1 MDRRPA
7 GWACTLRF
15 RPKAAYD
22 LSVETSIYLNPA
34 VTGQGMD
41 RVIPWP
47 RLLELIEPYY
57 HGGETGRQPHELERM
72 LRIYFLQQW
81 FSLSDPQ
88 AEDAI
93 YDSESMRRFAGWSW
107 GRTRFRTSRRSRFR
121 HLLEKHQLTEG
132 SSSKQGAKLNTGNLG
147 GTVGTRAQA
156 LRPGPETGGY
166 CMSALIAV

>member
-1 MDRRPA
+1 MEKRRAWLEGFDRKGPYRCFVAEVDRRPA

-47 RLLELIEPYY
+47 RLLELIAPYY
-57 HGGETGRQPHELERM
+57 HERKTGRQPHDLERM
-72 LRIYFLQQW
+72 LRISFLQQW

-93 YDSESMRRFAGWSW
+93 YDRESMRRFARVELGEDKVPGES
-107 GRTRFRTSRRSRFR
+107 TIRFR
-121 HLLEKHQLTEG
+121 HLLEERQLTEG
-132 SSSKQGAKLNTGNLG
+132 SSPRSQG
-147 GTVGTRAQA
+147 RQ
-156 LRPGPETGGY
+156 
-166 CMSALIAV
+166 S